1 MTQPW
6 APKGVSSAAVK
17 EEVDGRIHLG
27 PLGLAGDEQ
36 ADTLNHGGPDKAVLV
51 FVRHRYDDW
60 RRLGLDLP
68 EGGFFENVTLEAPGV
83 DESTVVL
90 GEIWRLGGAVVQVTQ
105 PRSPCY
111 KLARRW
117 GIDDLVQRAQQTGWV
132 GWYLRVVEPGAVARG
147 DDVVLLE
154 RPSDAPSVGEVSRVL
169 DRDKHDLD
177 GARRLIDA
185 PGMPARWVA
194 KLARRVAGS
203 LDSDEARRLGPDA

>member
-1 MTQPW
+1 M
-6 APKGVSSAAVK
+6 K

-51 FVRHRYDDW
+51 FARHRYDDW

-90 GEIWRLGGAVVQVTQ
+90 GETWRLGGAVVQVTQ

-117 GIDDLVQRAQQTGWV
+117 GIDDMVRRAQQTGWV

-147 DDVVLLE
+147 DDVELLE

-169 DRDKHDLD
+169 NRDKRDLD